1 MSVDARSVD
10 KQTTEECEVVATVD
24 DTDGAA
30 QFAVADITCD
40 EVWLSVPAVAACSLD
55 EWR

>member
-1 MSVDARSVD
+1 MSVDAQSVD
-10 KQTTEECEVVATVD
+10 EQVTEEYEVVATVD

-30 QFAVADITCD
+30 QFVVADIARD
-40 EVWLSVPAVAACSLD
+40 GAWLSVPAVAACSLD

>member
-10 KQTTEECEVVATVD
+10 EQATEECEVVATVD

-30 QFAVADITCD
+30 QFVVADIARD
-40 EVWLSVPAVAACSLD
+40 EAWLSVPAVAACSLD

>member
-1 MSVDARSVD
+1 MSVDAWSVD
-10 KQTTEECEVVATVD
+10 EQATEECEVVATVD

-30 QFAVADITCD
+30 QFAVADIARD
-40 EVWLSVPAVAACSLD
+40 EAWLSVPAVAACSLD